1 MGIVEVYPVRKPE
14 ADTSQGEG
22 FFGPKRAAGE
32 LAQLAT
38 DGRRGEKPRA
48 SSSVGSR
55 AAQRLPAD

>member
-1 MGIVEVYPVRKPE
+1 MGIVEVYPVGKPE

-48 SSSVGSR
+48 LPPSGL
-55 AAQRLPAD
+55 AAARRPPAD